1 MTRPSQA
8 LFVSVLIALA
18 LIGTSIGADPA
29 SAFTGSLE
37 SRLAAKPDLMDEFE
51 GFDER
56 ATEFIGHNRWQSFLD
71 IYLAEDQSIVDV
83 VTETEAVANLFRYR
97 AVSEA
102 DKQTL
107 KEYIA
112 TLQAVGISNYNRD
125 EQKAY
130 WINLYN
136 ALTVRTV
143 LEHYPVRSIRE
154 IDISPGFFSSGPW
167 GKKLVTI
174 EGVDLSLDDI
184 EHRILRP
191 IWEDNRIHYAL
202 NCASIGCPDLWPQ
215 AFTPEN
221 MEDNLEA
228 AAFKFI
234 NNSRG
239 VSIVGGRMTISQ
251 IYEWYDEDFGG
262 TDEGVLE
269 HLLKYARKTL
279 ARNITRRIG
288 LIKTDYD
295 WDLNEAR

>member
-1 MTRPSQA
+1 MARPSQA
-8 LFVSVLIALA
+8 LFVTFVMALA
-18 LIGTSIGADPA
+18 LIGTSIGAGPA

-37 SRLAAKPDLMDEFE
+37 SKLAAKPDLMDEFE
-51 GFDER
+51 SFDER
-56 ATEFIGHNRWQSFLD
+56 STEFISHNRWQGFLD
-71 IYLAEDQSIVDV
+71 IYLAEDQSIVDM
-83 VTETEAVANLFRYR
+83 VTETEVVANLFRYR

-107 KEYIA
+107 NEYIA
-112 TLQAVGISNYNRD
+112 TLEALSISNYNRG

-143 LEHYPVRSIRE
+143 LEQYPVRSIRE

-167 GKKLVTI
+167 GKKLLRI

-191 IWEDNRIHYAL
+191 IWQDNRIHYVL

-221 MEDNLEA
+221 MKDNIEA
-228 AAFKFI
+228 AAYKFI

-239 VSIVGGRMTISQ
+239 VSIIGGHMTISR

-269 HLLKYARKTL
+269 HLLKYASKTL
-279 ARNITRRIG
+279 ARNINRRIG

-295 WDLNEAR
+295 WDLNEVR